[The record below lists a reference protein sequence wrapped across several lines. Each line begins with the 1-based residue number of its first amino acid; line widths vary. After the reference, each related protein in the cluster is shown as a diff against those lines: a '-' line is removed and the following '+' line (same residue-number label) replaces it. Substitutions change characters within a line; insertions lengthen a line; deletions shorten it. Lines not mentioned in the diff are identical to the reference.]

1 MGCGASKAAAP
12 VCPTPEN
19 MAVPASPAPEEMTA
33 PAEASQALGQ
43 AGPCGDSEE
52 GAFDWSFRVGEEG
65 ATGDDD
71 TSHMAATFSLVNAV
85 FEELPT
91 ELLLRIIRYL
101 LRDDPLVACRLVS
114 TSRALRQLVREGSA
128 VMTELQAS
136 RALLAQQR
144 LFELRVAAGLEAK
157 GGVPPVL
164 VRSVSRQPSEPP
176 APVTKLKLS
185 NCRTWRENSGEAKCR
200 AVARFLRV
208 STALTELDLSSNQ
221 FGPEGACVFSDALS
235 ALSVSTALTVL
246 RFGFNKIGDKGAC
259 AIAEA
264 LKFNT
269 TLKDLRLGANEFG
282 EKGASA
288 LADLLRVNTTLTTLN
303 ISNSSRGDFDL
314 EVYTGQ
320 DFIRDKGASAL
331 ADALRVNTTLS
342 VLALAEHSIG
352 DQGAHDIADALKVN
366 TALTELNL
374 YGNRIGPE
382 GASAIADAR
391 KVNTTLKIL
400 MLDGNPLHP
409 REELEPAPE
418 PAPEHLQGL
427 DASNLA
433 DLDTAQLL
441 AALQGP
447 GAVSSC
453 RPPRMLVEMPIDT
466 GHGVAL
472 IPPSCLDPRRLH
484 RA

>member
-1 MGCGASKAAAP
+1 
-12 VCPTPEN
+12 
-19 MAVPASPAPEEMTA
+19 
-33 PAEASQALGQ
+33 
-43 AGPCGDSEE
+43 
-52 GAFDWSFRVGEEG
+52 
-65 ATGDDD
+65 
-71 TSHMAATFSLVNAV
+71 
-85 FEELPT
+85 
-91 ELLLRIIRYL
+91 
-101 LRDDPLVACRLVS
+101 
-114 TSRALRQLVREGSA
+114 
-128 VMTELQAS
+128 
-136 RALLAQQR
+136 
-144 LFELRVAAGLEAK
+144 
-157 GGVPPVL
+157 
-164 VRSVSRQPSEPP
+164 
-176 APVTKLKLS
+176 
-185 NCRTWRENSGEAKCR
+185 
-200 AVARFLRV
+200 V

-342 VLALAEHSIG
+342 VLALAEHLIG
-352 DQGAHDIADALKVN
+352 DQGAHDIADA
-366 TALTELNL
+366 
-374 YGNRIGPE
+374 
-382 GASAIADAR
+382 R
-391 KVNTTLKIL
+391 KVNTTLKVL

-453 RPPRMLVEMPIDT
+453 RCRPPRMLVEMPIDT